1 MYYYYPCPLS
11 RGMLSHED
19 TKQCIKILLST
30 EADVDQAWATPLCC
44 SDQGLDPWFWFQVQ
58 DPCSFTVSSLQ
69 SLSPVQLFVT
79 PWTAAHQASL
89 SIINSRSLL
98 KLMFIELA
106 MPSNHLILRC
116 PLFLLPSIFHI
127 IRVFSN
133 ESVLCH
139 QVAKILELQHQ
150 SFQWIFRTDFL

>member
-1 MYYYYPCPLS
+1 MYYYPCPLTH
-11 RGMLSHED
+11 GMLSHED
-19 TKQCIKILLST
+19 TKQYLKILLST

-44 SDQGLDPWFWFQVQ
+44 SDQGLDPWFWFQVR

-69 SLSPVQLFVT
+69 SLSRVQLFVT

-98 KLMFIELA
+98 KLMSIKLA
-106 MPSNHLILRC
+106 MPSNHLILCC
-116 PLFLLPSIFHI
+116 PLLLLPSIFHI
-127 IRVFSN
+127 IRGFSN
-133 ESVLCH
+133 ESVLRH

-150 SFQWIFRTDFL
+150 SF

>member
-1 MYYYYPCPLS
+1 MSVTIWLGNWFSNFQLQYYAASGNRSLFIPTSALS
-11 RGMLSHED
+11 D
-19 TKQCIKILLST
+19 ST
-30 EADVDQAWATPLCC
+30 NDNGKSLVR
-44 SDQGLDPWFWFQVQ
+44 F
-58 DPCSFTVSSLQ
+58 SSVH

-89 SIINSRSLL
+89 SIINSRCLL

-150 SFQWIFRTDFL
+150 SFQ